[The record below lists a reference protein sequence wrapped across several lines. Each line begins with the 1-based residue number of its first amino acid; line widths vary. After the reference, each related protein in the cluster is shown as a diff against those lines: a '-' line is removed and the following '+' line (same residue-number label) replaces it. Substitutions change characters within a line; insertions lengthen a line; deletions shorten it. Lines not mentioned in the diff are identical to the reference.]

1 MRHVNRNSLVPYNAR
16 EMFMLV
22 DDVAVYPEFL
32 PWCKSA
38 EVHKRTDDLVEAT
51 LELRKGAVSNKF
63 TTQNKRDE
71 FQSIGIS
78 LVGGPFRHLEGG
90 WKFSEL
96 GEEGCKVS
104 LKLDFEFEN
113 MLVDL
118 MFGAFFE
125 ETCNSLVDAFTR
137 RAVQV
142 YGAR

>member
-1 MRHVNRNSLVPYNAR
+1 MRHVNRTALVPYKAR
-16 EMFMLV
+16 EMFVLV
-22 DDVAVYPEFL
+22 DDVAAYPEFL

-63 TTQNKRDE
+63 TTQNKRAE
-71 FQSIGIS
+71 YQSIGIS

-113 MLVDL
+113 MIVSPGYGS
-118 MFGAFFE
+118 MRSPSTNIGAP
-125 ETCNSLVDAFTR
+125 SVR
-137 RAVQV
+137 
-142 YGAR
+142 